1 MNTLLGDSMII
12 ARSLSWPVLFIASA
26 LAITACNEVPLSYGD
41 ANSIIA
47 VMSTEAWAE
56 VQDDVYSAL
65 EPTVITVRAEKT
77 FTVTY
82 QEPGAAYWEN
92 LRRFR
97 QMVVVGSRDDH
108 WVQEVLEDAR
118 EPITENGIH
127 QVYDVW
133 SRGQTITLILMDQE
147 WDRADLLPYL
157 PRVNEL
163 LDGQFRRYAQNRMY
177 MSGTDSALADTL
189 SLRAGFSMM
198 LPMVYRWQTRD
209 SVYIFRNDNPDPS
222 ELIRQIG
229 LTWITP
235 ASDELRQDRVVA
247 WRNEMA
253 EAHYTEPQLV
263 VLEGLVERRV
273 DLNGIPSYEFQSQWR
288 NPPDRGWPAGG
299 PLITRVVTCDSQ
311 DRTYLLDAWL
321 YAPGKEKY
329 EYMIQL
335 ETLLNTFKCL

>member
-1 MNTLLGDSMII
+1 MTIARTLLRPTLLATSVLV
-12 ARSLSWPVLFIASA
+12 LS
-26 LAITACNEVPLSYGD
+26 ACNEVPLSYGD

-47 VMSTEAWAE
+47 VMSAESWGE
-56 VQDDVYSAL
+56 VQDDVYGAL
-65 EPTVITVRAEKT
+65 EPTITTVRAEKT

-82 QEPGAAYWEN
+82 QEPGAEFWNN

-97 QMVVVGSRDDH
+97 QMLVVGTRDDF
-108 WVQEVLEDAR
+108 WVQEALEDAR
-118 EPITENGIH
+118 EPITENGMH

-133 SRGQTITLILMDQE
+133 SRGQTITLILLDQG
-147 WDRADLLPYL
+147 WGRDDLLPFL
-157 PRVNEL
+157 PEINAL

-189 SLRAGFSMM
+189 SLRAGFSLM
-198 LPMVYRWQTRD
+198 LPSVYRWQTRD

-229 LTWITP
+229 VTWITP
-235 ASDELRQDRVVA
+235 AAGSLEQDRVIA

-253 EAHYTEPQLV
+253 EAHYTEPQEV
-263 VLEGLVERRV
+263 VVEEVSERV
-273 DLNGIPSYEFQSQWR
+273 VEVAGMQTYEIQSQWR

-299 PLITRVVTCDSQ
+299 PLITRVVTCDAQ

-335 ETLLNTFKCL
+335 ETLLGTFNCAT

>member
-1 MNTLLGDSMII
+1 MTIARIPLRSTLII
-12 ARSLSWPVLFIASA
+12 AAA
-26 LAITACNEVPLSYGD
+26 LAFAACDEVPLSYGD

-47 VMSTEAWAE
+47 AVGADEWAE
-56 VQDDVYSAL
+56 VQDDVYGAL
-65 EPTVITVRAEKT
+65 EPTITTVRAEKT

-82 QEPGAAYWEN
+82 QEPGAPYWDN

-97 QMVVVGSRDDH
+97 QMLVVGSREDF
-108 WVQEVLEDAR
+108 WVQQVLEDAR
-118 EPITENGIH
+118 EPITQNGMY

-133 SRGQTITLILMDQE
+133 SRGQTITLVLLDQGWGRE
-147 WDRADLLPYL
+147 DLLPFL
-157 PRVNEL
+157 PQVNEM
-163 LDGQFRRYAQNRMY
+163 LDGQFRQYARNRMY

-198 LPMVYRWQTRD
+198 LPDVYRWLTRD
-209 SVYIFRNDNPDPS
+209 SVHIFRNDNPDPS

-229 LTWITP
+229 VTWITP
-235 ASDELRQDRVVA
+235 AAGALEREAVVA

-253 EAHYTEPQLV
+253 VQHYTEPQEV
-263 VLEGLVERRV
+263 VLEGSAEQSLEM
-273 DLNGIPSYEFQSQWR
+273 NGNPTYELQAQWR

-299 PLITRVVTCDSQ
+299 PLITRVVACDAQ

-335 ETLLNTFKCL
+335 ETILNSFTCTT

>member
-1 MNTLLGDSMII
+1 MTAARTLLRPLPLAM
-12 ARSLSWPVLFIASA
+12 FILASA
-26 LAITACNEVPLSYGD
+26 ACDEVPLSYGD

-47 VMSTEAWAE
+47 VMPADSWAE
-56 VQDDVYSAL
+56 LQDDVYGAL
-65 EPTVITVRAEKT
+65 EPTITTVRAEKT

-82 QEPGAAYWEN
+82 QEPGGEFWNN

-97 QMVVVGSRDDH
+97 QMLVVGTRDDF

-118 EPITENGIH
+118 EPIIENGMH

-133 SRGQTITLILMDQE
+133 SRGQTITLILFDQG
-147 WDRADLLPYL
+147 WGRSDLLPFL
-157 PRVNEL
+157 PEVNAL

-189 SLRAGFSMM
+189 SLRAGFSLI
-198 LPMVYRWQTRD
+198 LPSVYRWQTRD

-229 LTWITP
+229 VSWVTP
-235 ASDELRQDRVVA
+235 ATGTLDRESVVA
-247 WRNEMA
+247 WRDEMA
-253 EAHYTEPQLV
+253 EAHYTEPQV
-263 VLEGLVERRV
+263 VALEDLTERV
-273 DLNGIPSYEFQSQWR
+273 IDMDGMQGYEIQSQWR

-299 PLITRVVTCDSQ
+299 PLITRVVTCDAQ
-311 DRTYLLDAWL
+311 DRTYLVDAWL

-335 ETLLNTFKCL
+335 ETLLDTFTCTT